1 MNSAGKIIT
10 VTNSQIRCKKCQKE
24 YKRQNTT
31 KLNKKK
37 KIINII
43 KEYGNYV
50 FNDESLNKK
59 IIELKL
65 LANTDK
71 INNIDSHKYKINEL
85 KYLQDCL
92 ELAKIYNA
100 FKKSN

>member
-10 VTNSQIRCKKCQKE
+10 VTNSQIRCKECQEK

-50 FNDESLNKK
+50 FNDKSLNKK

-71 INNIDSHKYKINEL
+71 INNIDSHKYQIKEL
-85 KYLQDCL
+85 KQL
-92 ELAKIYNA
+92 ESNLEMAVHNKEL
-100 FKKSN
+100 KKSY